1 MDLLLRNIDAVAVKK
16 IDELAKAKKMSRNE
30 YLKIQ
35 IEKLAALDVF
45 NEERNRF
52 EEITHMVI
60 KTLSQIMMMITELQ
74 DEIKKLQAMQ
84 MMVLDVDEK
93 EMNTFIEEFV
103 LTGDER

>member
-84 MMVLDVDEK
+84 MMVLDIDEK